1 MRALNVNVGG
11 VWDTMWVAYFL
22 RDKQLYI
29 QSPSAFIIEPPT
41 AEWTLTRADQ
51 VPPDELSDGTYQ
63 PAQPDLRA
71 GSRRRPWWLIPSTTR
86 VADQNAELSER

>member
-1 MRALNVNVGG
+1 VTSVSLDQINLQTDPRLASMHALNVNVGG

-29 QSPSAFIIEPPT
+29 QSPSAFIVEPPT

-51 VPPDELSDGTYQ
+51 VPPDELSDGTYLPLNPTYGLV
-63 PAQPDLRA
+63 PAAP
-71 GSRRRPWWLIPSTTR
+71 GG
-86 VADQNAELSER
+86 

>member
-41 AEWTLTRADQ
+41 AQWTLTRADQ
-51 VPPDELSDGTYQ
+51 VPPDEISDGTYTPLNATYGLV
-63 PAQPDLRA
+63 PADAL
-71 GSRRRPWWLIPSTTR
+71 GG
-86 VADQNAELSER
+86 